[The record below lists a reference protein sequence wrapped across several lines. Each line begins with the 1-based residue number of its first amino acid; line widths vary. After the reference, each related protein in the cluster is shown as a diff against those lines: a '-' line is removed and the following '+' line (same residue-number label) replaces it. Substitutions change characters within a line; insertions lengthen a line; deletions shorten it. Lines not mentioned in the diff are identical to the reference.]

1 MMKNW
6 YMMYDEYQRRTYGF
20 LTGWYHNMAN
30 YTDEELESKLRRTT
44 AVEVDNDPD
53 YIQEFAEPQYLFTY
67 MNNISTGSVNSFC
80 FFIDG
85 KYTLP
90 TKILVYK
97 GYQHVYFPKSSIH
110 NDSIIEV
117 ERFDGNK
124 FQYRIP
130 VNYAENTILFDPT
143 FNKNKIPATYK
154 MLNEKGTLD
163 DINDIKVQY
172 ADTSGIIDVTDL
184 DKRATMNLTAP
195 NNIYNVDAET
205 DLDDDG
211 VEDEEY
217 DDNIGEGRDL
227 DAEED
232 ADWEDRIAS
241 GEIRDASDWNTGVI
255 READIATAVASSQ
268 ANVARRRR
276 SQVTQQEEIQ
286 SDEPLIPE
294 NSPTLTSNDATSR
307 FSGTEWYEEIQ
318 KKKITFAGLGG
329 IGSWSCL
336 LIGRMALQT
345 FSLFDDDKVE
355 MTNMSGQLYSRNQ
368 IGKFKAEAM
377 RELLSQYTSTI
388 STYANRRKFTD
399 DDIPSDIMI
408 CGFDNMEARKTFFI
422 SWMKHMRFMS
432 EEQKKQCLF
441 IDGRLSIDTLQVFCI
456 QGTDVEAQG
465 RYEENYLFS
474 DEEAD
479 ETICSMKQTSYLA
492 AMIGSVIT
500 NLFTNW
506 VANSLDPI
514 IPYDLPFYTEYNA
527 QHMIFK
533 TEH

>member
-1 MMKNW
+1 MSDNF
-6 YMMYDEYQRRTYGF
+6 DEWLNSLDLG
-20 LTGWYHNMAN
+20 ASASA
-30 YTDEELESKLRRTT
+30 ETT
-44 AVEVDNDPD
+44 ARVDTPQEQTESDQVHFHMPDGEVIDVPIIHEEAPVETVSV
-53 YIQEFAEPQYLFTY
+53 PQ
-67 MNNISTGSVNSFC
+67 
-80 FFIDG
+80 
-85 KYTLP
+85 
-90 TKILVYK
+90 
-97 GYQHVYFPKSSIH
+97 Q
-110 NDSIIEV
+110 
-117 ERFDGNK
+117 
-124 FQYRIP
+124 
-130 VNYAENTILFDPT
+130 
-143 FNKNKIPATYK
+143 PATEPEN
-154 MLNEKGTLD
+154 LSAQDFANILS
-163 DINDIKVQY
+163 DI
-172 ADTSGIIDVTDL
+172 G
-184 DKRATMNLTAP
+184 
-195 NNIYNVDAET
+195 YNSSEEADAEEIH
-205 DLDDDG
+205 DGSDDEG

-368 IGKFKAEAM
+368 LGKYKAEAM

-388 STYANRRKFTD
+388 STYANRRRFTED
-399 DDIPSDIMI
+399 DVPSDIMI